1 MAVYYDT
8 AGKYLQSCTTLE
20 AKIIAL
26 DNVIAVLEAQLLTP
40 ASSGN
45 DNISEYQ
52 LNDGQTII
60 REVYRGTKGITAALE
75 SMEMLKQKYVNRLNG
90 RVHRLV
96 DSKNFRRH
104 GIW

>member
-1 MAVYYDT
+1 MAVYFDT
-8 AGKYLQSCTTLE
+8 CGRYIQSYTTLQ

-26 DNVIAVLEAQLLTP
+26 DNIISLLEGQLLTP
-40 ASSGN
+40 ATTGS

-60 REVYRGTKGITAALE
+60 REVYRGTKGITQALE
-75 SMEMLKQKYVNRLNG
+75 QMEMLKQKYVNRLNG

-96 DSKNFRRH
+96 DGKNFRRH

>member
-8 AGKYLQSCTTLE
+8 CGRYLQSCTTLE

-26 DNVIAVLEAQLLTP
+26 DNVISILEAQLLIP
-40 ASSGN
+40 ASAGN

-60 REVYRGTKGITAALE
+60 REVYRGTKGITMALE
-75 SMEMLKQKYVNRLNG
+75 SMEILKQKYVNRLNG

-96 DSKNFRRH
+96 DGKNFRRH

>member
-8 AGKYLQSCTTLE
+8 TGRYIESCKTLQQ
-20 AKIIAL
+20 KIAAI
-26 DNVIAVLEAQLLTP
+26 DNVILLLIGQLRAP
-40 ASSGN
+40 ASTGS
-45 DNISEYQ
+45 DNVSEYQ

-60 REVYRGTKGITAALE
+60 REVYRGTRGITDALAALE
-75 SMEMLKQKYVNRLNG
+75 IQKQMYVNRLNG
-90 RVHRLV
+90 RVHRLI

>member
-1 MAVYYDT
+1 MAVYYDSC
-8 AGKYLQSCTTLE
+8 GRYLESRTTLE
-20 AKIIAL
+20 QKIVAL
-26 DNVIAVLEAQLLTP
+26 DNIISVLEAQLLTP
-40 ASSGN
+40 AESGN
-45 DNISEYQ
+45 DNVSEYQ

-75 SMEMLKQKYVNRLNG
+75 SMEILKQKYVNRLNG

>member
-1 MAVYYDT
+1 MAIYFDT
-8 AGKYLQSCTTLE
+8 TGRYLQSCTTLQ
-20 AKIIAL
+20 AKITAL
-26 DNVIAVLEAQLLTP
+26 DNVIAILESQLLTP

-60 REVYRGTKGITAALE
+60 REVYRGTKGITKALE

-90 RVHRLV
+90 RVHRAV